1 MHGWLGKPSTK
12 NSTCDT
18 LGDCCKVGYKFQRS
32 LWVPER
38 LGVGVYRPSDVN
50 RYKRY
55 LDRFRC
61 AVAFGS
67 SSNIAGATGSSATS
81 ASWAISGSNLVIV
94 VYVSINSLTAT
105 ISSVTWSLGS
115 GTPVSIKEVIA
126 DTSRTA
132 IWAIPAPTS
141 GTGTY
146 TVTLSASV
154 PHQIGANYF
163 TGADQ
168 TTPCPAGDAAS
179 AGGITPNPLTVSP
192 TNLTANDA
200 RVGVGA
206 LSTLGDDPRI
216 SLTETK
222 YENTTS
228 VNMSAGYSL
237 GTGTVSCTFG
247 SAWNAD
253 TLVGARVQAGGDSL
267 MGQAAL

>member
-1 MHGWLGKPSTK
+1 M
-12 NSTCDT
+12 
-18 LGDCCKVGYKFQRS
+18 GYRFQRS
-32 LWVPER
+32 IWVPER
-38 LGVGVYRPSDVN
+38 LGVGVYKPSDVN

-105 ISSVTWSLGS
+105 IDSVTWSLGS
-115 GTPVSIKEVIA
+115 GTAVSVLEVISG
-126 DTSRTA
+126 TSRTA

-154 PHQIGANYF
+154 PYQIGANYF

-179 AGGITPNPLTVSP
+179 ASGAIPNPLTVSP

-206 LSTLGDDPRI
+206 NSVSGDDPRI

-222 YENTTS
+222 YENSTS

-237 GTGTVSCTFG
+237 GTGTVSCTWG
-247 SAWNAD
+247 LTATQDS
-253 TLVGARVQAGGDSL
+253 LVGARVQAAGDSL

>member
-1 MHGWLGKPSTK
+1 M
-12 NSTCDT
+12 
-18 LGDCCKVGYKFQRS
+18 VYKRS

-81 ASWAISGSNLVIV
+81 ASWAISGTNLVII
-94 VYVSINSLTAT
+94 VYISINSLTAT

-115 GTPVSIKEVIA
+115 GTSVSVKEVISG
-126 DTSRTA
+126 TTRTA

-146 TVTLSASV
+146 TVSFSASV

-179 AGGITPNPLTVSP
+179 ASGITPNPLTVSP

-206 LSTLGDDPRI
+206 QTVGGDDPRI

-222 YENTTS
+222 YENATS

-237 GTGTVSCTFG
+237 GTGTVSCTW
-247 SAWNAD
+247 SIAATED
-253 TLVGARVQAGGDSL
+253 TLVGARVQVPTGGASITYPQL
-267 MGQAAL
+267 EHANSRGSFRGINLGVR

>member
-1 MHGWLGKPSTK
+1 M
-12 NSTCDT
+12 
-18 LGDCCKVGYKFQRS
+18 VYRFQRS
-32 LWVPER
+32 IWVPER
-38 LGVGVYRPSDVN
+38 NGVGVYKPADVS

-81 ASWAISGSNLVIV
+81 ASWAISGSDLVIV
-94 VYVSINSLTAT
+94 VYVSIYSLTAT
-105 ISSVTWSLGS
+105 IDSVTWSLGS
-115 GTPVSIKEVIA
+115 GTSVSVKEVISG
-126 DTSRTA
+126 TSRTA

-179 AGGITPNPLTVSP
+179 ASGITPNPLTVSP

-206 LSTLGDDPRI
+206 QSNTGDDPRI

-222 YENTTS
+222 YDNGTT

-237 GTGTVSCTFG
+237 GTGTVSCTWG
-247 SAWNAD
+247 SAATTD
-253 TLVGARVQAGGDSL
+253 TLVGARVQVPTGGGGLISVYDD
-267 MGQAAL
+267 AADMLQDDPEEAVPY